1 MTGPSPVPDPPAD
14 CQAPRIVS
22 RGVGEIWSHVWKA
35 EPGRMATTFNPGFGV
50 GRFHP
55 IFDRAGA
62 PVATFY
68 AASHPDAAIF
78 ESVFHDVAENEP
90 NQQIYRSKLAG
101 LVRSNVRL
109 SRDIALV
116 DLTTLGRHHVRL
128 SRVELIEPVGP
139 DNYLRTARWAEYFL
153 RCTSA
158 DGLIWPSR
166 PLDTHLSILLFGRA
180 ADAIEDA
187 GDNTPLDAGAGL
199 DRIYALA
206 EEAEILVV
214 SA

>member
-1 MTGPSPVPDPPAD
+1 MTGASPVPDPPAD
-14 CQAPRIVS
+14 CRAPRTIP
-22 RGVGEIWSHVWKA
+22 RLAGELWSHVWKA
-35 EPGRMATTFNPGFGV
+35 EPGRTSTTFNPGFGM

-55 IFDRAGA
+55 IFDAAGA
-62 PVATFY
+62 SVATFY

-78 ESVFHDVAENEP
+78 ESVFHDAAENDP

-109 SRDIALV
+109 TRDIDLV
-116 DLTTLGRHHVRL
+116 DLTTIGRHRARV
-128 SRVELIEPVGP
+128 SRAELIEPVGP

-187 GDNTPLDAGAGL
+187 GNDTPLDVAAGL